1 MEEKKDFKHLVR
13 IANTDLQGEKTIGYT
28 LRNIKG
34 IGFQFANMICAL
46 AGIDKTKKT
55 GDLSDIE
62 IKKIDEFIA
71 DPIKAGAPIWMVNRR
86 KDYEDNSNKHLLT
99 SDLTFTQD
107 NDIKRMK
114 KIKCYRGMRHA
125 YGLPIRGQRTKSN
138 FRKSKGKV
146 MGVKRK
152 GGAAASKTGK

>member
-114 KIKCYRGMRHA
+114 KIKCYRGMRA
-125 YGLPIRGQRTKSN
+125 ACKRPENKIKFQEEQGKSYGS
-138 FRKSKGKV
+138 
-146 MGVKRK
+146 
-152 GGAAASKTGK
+152 